1 MTTNVLRRGLAFA
14 LVALFVAGTAAEA
27 AALHECPHHHGGS
40 SSAGHGHGHGDPA
53 GSPGDAAPEGACTC
67 IGTCHGSASVALP
80 VGGADATVGLGD
92 VSHGSSMSIAS
103 LDIASCPYLLP
114 YPTGP
119 PTS

>member
-27 AALHECPHHHGGS
+27 AGLHECPHHHAAS
-40 SSAGHGHGHGDPA
+40 SSAGHGHGHGDAA
-53 GSPGDAAPEGACTC
+53 GSHGDAAPEGACTC

-80 VGGADATVGLGD
+80 VSVDHASIDVAGLARDLSPAT
-92 VSHGSSMSIAS
+92 AS
-103 LDIASCPYLLP
+103 PDLETNPYFHP
-114 YPTGP
+114 FAHGP